1 MRAGTCPLLPC
12 PRLRAPNAR
21 ARLPSPVGERDPTRR
36 LKAPRAAGRTRDSQR
51 EDEAFSEGGRNRM
64 RPSAEPRPARRPQ
77 QRLHG
82 WNAHGLSVLNPERKR
97 AERPDADGLPVQTVQ
112 ELGHRGGRSH
122 SGPGNSVPEEEERGS
137 GELTSPNPFACSDP
151 GPAQAGTDTAPAAL
165 RGEAGLPRK
174 EPTGHVA
181 ATAGLSRPLT
191 APEPRARTPR
201 LSTRAPPPRA
211 PASGTGPDE
220 EGRGGAG
227 TGAWPPR
234 GDSGSAMRA
243 VAWARVLCSSSS
255 FNFLAALCNAWHF
268 SSPTRE

>member
-1 MRAGTCPLLPC
+1 
-12 PRLRAPNAR
+12 
-21 ARLPSPVGERDPTRR
+21 
-36 LKAPRAAGRTRDSQR
+36 
-51 EDEAFSEGGRNRM
+51 M

-97 AERPDADGLPVQTVQ
+97 AERPNADGLPVQTVQ

-211 PASGTGPDE
+211 PRQRDRTRR
-220 EGRGGAG
+220 GRERR
-227 TGAWPPR
+227 R
-234 GDSGSAMRA
+234 GNRGMAP
-243 VAWARVLCSSSS
+243 ARRLRFRYACRGLGSSSLLI
-255 FNFLAALCNAWHF
+255 FFF
-268 SSPTRE
+268 